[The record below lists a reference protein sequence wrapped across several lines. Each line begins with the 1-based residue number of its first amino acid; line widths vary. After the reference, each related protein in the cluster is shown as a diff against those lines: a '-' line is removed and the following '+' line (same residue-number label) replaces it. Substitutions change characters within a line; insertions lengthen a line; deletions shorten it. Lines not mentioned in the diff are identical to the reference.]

1 MLNLNKTAKMDTNK
15 LKSVLESL
23 LFVSGEPVKISKL
36 AKICGVS
43 ENKVE
48 TAVEDLCK
56 DYEEGKRGLIVIKE
70 KNFIQLASSPSNVS
84 FTSQLV
90 KSEFSADPSQAALE
104 VLSVIAYR
112 GPVSRVQI
120 ETIRGVNCSYILR
133 SLLLKGLVERK
144 ESKKE
149 RGYLYSVSFDFL
161 KSLGLKSVEELPDW
175 RELSRSDKIDKLLS
189 GNEQRPMSNEYR

>member
-189 GNEQRPMSNEYR
+189 GNEQRSISNE

>member
-189 GNEQRPMSNEYR
+189 GNEQRPMSNE